1 MGSEEVGMGRWEGW
15 GRVDVGLE
23 GAMEGTDVSEE
34 EMEGMS
40 GR

>member
-15 GRVDVGLE
+15 GRVGVGLE